1 MFRSSGRVSFAAG
14 TSGNEKKPATSET
27 NNGMLAVP
35 GSGEQSSKNRLSSIK
50 EPANTDENTT
60 CVDQIEVSVGAASTD
75 GQTGG
80 TACLR
85 SSKEGIDNPAMTG
98 ESGEGIE
105 MKPVSNASFLA
116 PFRFCFVVIWTTLRF
131 HRGCSISSIGC

>member
-14 TSGNEKKPATSET
+14 TSGNEKKPATSEIS
-27 NNGMLAVP
+27 NGMLAVP

-60 CVDQIEVSVGAASTD
+60 CVDQIEVSVGAASTN
-75 GQTGG
+75 
-80 TACLR
+80 CLR

-105 MKPVSNASFLA
+105 MKPVSIQAS
-116 PFRFCFVVIWTTLRF
+116 
-131 HRGCSISSIGC
+131 